1 MHFENLYSD
10 FVFKGDRQYV
20 HGTSVYDFLLE
31 NVGGGGGILQ
41 LDLMFH
47 HLAKR
52 NLCFTTEKP
61 KDLAEILCVAKFE
74 DEKRGSFK
82 VFGIEYEKEITK
94 RIPYDESSIIKEAI
108 FKGEEASISKNS
120 QYSFIE
126 HLVSL
131 NKSLLSKIFD
141 DIKGKFYF
149 SRLEL
154 KNGFIKDFEM
164 IQLHFKA
171 HFNYQLMQAA
181 ISVDRQEVGQIYFSC
196 K

>member
-1 MHFENLYSD
+1 MCFENLYSD

-20 HGTSVYDFLLE
+20 HGTSIYDFLLE

-41 LDLMFH
+41 LDLMFY

-52 NLCFTTEKP
+52 NLCFTIDKP
-61 KDLAEILCVAKFE
+61 KDLTEILCVAKFK
-74 DEKRGSFK
+74 DEKRRSFK

-94 RIPYDESSIIKEAI
+94 RIPYDESVIIKEAI
-108 FKGEEASISKNS
+108 FNGEEASVSKNS

-131 NKSLLSKIFD
+131 NKSSLSKIFD

-154 KNGFIKDFEM
+154 KNGFIKDFET
-164 IQLHFKA
+164 IRLCFKT
-171 HFNYQLMQAA
+171 HFNYQLMQSVV
-181 ISVDRQEVGQIYFSC
+181 SVDGQEVGQIYFSC